1 MKAKVKDRIRIV
13 SKMNDWSM
21 EYQEGDIFTVE
32 STWYGGVN
40 VRSRS
45 GVPISLDE
53 VEYEILPQEEES
65 HSPSMDEKKVIFHTD
80 SREGFQRT
88 LETCRLLAE
97 SWETEGCPGKI
108 EVLAE
113 AQALSCCCHGEEW
126 SEKVRSLQGKAVR
139 FLACKSSMEDYG
151 IPKEKLLENV
161 QIVALGA
168 AHLVEKQFCGY
179 AYLKF

>member
-53 VEYEILPQEEES
+53 VEYEILPQEVES
-65 HSPSMDEKKVIFHTD
+65 HSPSMDEKK
-80 SREGFQRT
+80 G
-88 LETCRLLAE
+88 
-97 SWETEGCPGKI
+97 
-108 EVLAE
+108 
-113 AQALSCCCHGEEW
+113 
-126 SEKVRSLQGKAVR
+126 
-139 FLACKSSMEDYG
+139 
-151 IPKEKLLENV
+151 
-161 QIVALGA
+161 
-168 AHLVEKQFCGY
+168 
-179 AYLKF
+179 